1 MYAKLAFY
9 NDITKSANTYLSKRC
24 KELGIS
30 QTEAKQY
37 GLSEDKHGNII
48 QTPTNPDG
56 HPYTYFDEKAYQKVA
71 GRKSAYNL
79 HEEAFE
85 RVWQIVRN
93 SPATLKRY
101 PKKPKYQHPA
111 GAGVKP
117 MFLPRTVEAYK
128 QGQQGGTLYITE
140 GLFKGIALDVQG
152 LKAVAVSGIGLYK
165 LITKHGDELLQVLKA
180 CNFDK
185 VVLLYDRDAKDLKQD
200 KDGTWTTKRLKAFN
214 RSPEVFARQ
223 FFAAA
228 ERHGISTKLYFAMVA
243 PEAKKKGIDD
253 LLTIEGERAATLEDL
268 QRLKP
273 TGRQVLAF
281 RLFKTTYEYNLA
293 KFFGTTDHRA
303 FYVMYGQQ
311 IGENAFSL
319 HGRTW
324 QPVFLP
330 DLLSSTPV
338 HFRLLN
344 DPYKVEAGTIELSV
358 KKYLAEQKTALIEA
372 VKSEAKF
379 LAIDAPTGAG
389 KTTFCAQL
397 AAELDT
403 PIVIAVPTKPL
414 AKQQAALSKEYFA
427 LHGKRNRAK
436 AQRAGRHK
444 VVFCTYDTIHH
455 LPDLRHRIL
464 VIDEAHELVNAFDYR
479 DDAIDRLMILSKQ
492 SRKVVLLSGTMPDLL
507 PVALDAQLIKIKR
520 EQSNKVRL
528 HTIESSGRSIEKLS
542 EDLTDELLRC
552 DFSGDK
558 VHFAYLQS
566 TKELKAIKSALVKA
580 GKLKAEE
587 VSILARQVYEGG
599 EVRVLDTLTKKESIE
614 KGIKLVLTT
623 CIISTGVNIKNKNI
637 GRVYYVG
644 HRCADNFRQFVARFR
659 MIPLLDVIVILPQ
672 EGGIGDSFLPS
683 DITAGIRLKS
693 LELQARAQLA
703 GVLAERKAIAAEL
716 DPDELLYEDQIRHQ
730 AEGYKSKVFP
740 FVADAGG
747 GRMDVSITALLYEL
761 KAGQLEGTNNDY
773 FLQQVTAADNI
784 DLYGFYDAQPTAGA
798 KKAIKEAKEAAKEAE
813 AEAEAE
819 VVAQLTA
826 GDVSPI
832 ANLHRWYVKRG
843 SRAQAIELR
852 QLAGDAVDFDK
863 ADTPDYLEYKPVRK
877 AIKAFAQMLFAG
889 ISQPERAAY
898 IADLDTWADHWRK
911 LQAMATRHR
920 FNSKQQRK
928 TMHELH
934 RLEAKGCELIE
945 KQIEPGKIY
954 NPAQLA
960 GIIAPIVGET
970 ERRPS
975 DGKPRATMAAKRAMM
990 WANKVFHFE
999 QVRRGSRP
1007 LYKAT
1012 ERVYFQRNRKAK
1024 KATNF
1029 ENLQKTFDKIK
1040 LEPPRIKALS
1050 EFG

>member
-1 MYAKLAFY
+1 MAKVTFFQ
-9 NDITKSANTYLSKRC
+9 SANKTAFNSYLAERC
-24 KELGIS
+24 NELGIS
-30 QTEAKQY
+30 PKQAKAY

-56 HPYTYFDEKAYQKVA
+56 HPYTYFDDKAYQKIES
-71 GRKSAYNL
+71 RKSAYNL
-79 HEEAFE
+79 HEDAFN
-85 RVWQIVRN
+85 RPWQIIRTN
-93 SPATLKRY
+93 PEALKKN
-101 PKKPKYQHPA
+101 PNLSKYKHPA
-111 GAGVKP
+111 GAPVKP

-128 QGQQGGTLYITE
+128 QEQQGGTLYITE
-140 GLFKGIALDVQG
+140 GLFKGISLDLNG
-152 LKAVAVSGIGLYK
+152 FLAVAVSGIGMYK
-165 LITKHGDELLQVLKA
+165 VSDELLQVLKV
-180 CNFDK
+180 CNFDR
-185 VVLLYDRDAKDLKQD
+185 VVLLYDRDAKDLKQ
-200 KDGTWTTKRLKAFN
+200 KEGVFTTNRLKAFN

-228 ERHGISTKLYFAMVA
+228 ERHGISTKLYFAMIA
-243 PEAKKKGIDD
+243 PSAPKKGVDD
-253 LLTIEGERAATLEDL
+253 LLNSPDCKEGTIKEL
-268 QRLKP
+268 QTVKA
-273 TGRQVLAF
+273 GAFIDAF
-281 RLFKTTYEYNLA
+281 RLFRTTYDYNLRR
-293 KFFGTTDHRA
+293 FFGTTDHRA
-303 FYVMYGQQ
+303 FYAMYGQQ

-358 KKYLAEQKTALIEA
+358 DKYLAEQKAALIEA
-372 VKSEAKF
+372 VKSEGQF

-403 PIVIAVPTKPL
+403 PIVIAVPTK
-414 AKQQAALSKEYFA
+414 AIARQQAAISKEYFA
-427 LHGKRNRAK
+427 LFGTRNRAK

-444 VVFCTYDTIHH
+444 VVFCTYDTVHH

-479 DDAIDRLMILSKQ
+479 HDAIDKLMILSKQ
-492 SRKVVLLSGTMPDLL
+492 SRKVILLSGTMPDLL

-528 HTIESSGRSIEKLS
+528 HTIESSGRSLEKLT

-558 VHFAYLQS
+558 VHFAYVQS

-580 GKLKAEE
+580 GKVKAEE

-599 EVRVLDTLTKKESIE
+599 EVRVLDTLTKKEAIE

-659 MIPLLDVIVILPQ
+659 MIPLLDVIVILPA
-672 EGGIGDSFLPS
+672 ENGIGDGFLPS
-683 DITAGIRLKS
+683 DITADLRLKS

-747 GRMDVSITALLYEL
+747 GRMDVSTTALLYEL

-784 DLYGFYDAQPTAGA
+784 DLYGFYDAKPTARA
-798 KKAIKEAKEAAKEAE
+798 KEAIKEAKEAAKEAE
-813 AEAEAE
+813 AEAMAE
-819 VVAQLTA
+819 TTKQLSA

-832 ANLHRWYVKRG
+832 AQLHTWYVKRG
-843 SRAQAIELR
+843 SRAQAIELK
-852 QLAGDAVDFDK
+852 QLAGDAVDFSE
-863 ADTPDYLEYKPVRK
+863 ANTPDSLEYKPVRK

-889 ISQPERAAY
+889 ISQEERATY
-898 IADLDTWADHWRK
+898 LADLDTWADHWRK

-945 KQIEPGKIY
+945 KQIEAGKVY
-954 NPAQLA
+954 SPAQLA
-960 GIIAPIVGET
+960 GIIAPVVGET
-970 ERRPS
+970 ESRPS

-1012 ERVYFQRNRKAK
+1012 ERVYYQRNRKAK

-1029 ENLQKTFDKIK
+1029 ENLQKSFDKIK
-1040 LEPPRIKALS
+1040 LEPARIKALS